1 MILHKHSGPRSVSD
15 PWPRFCTLWIL
26 WVLFYQEQFGSSWTG
41 GMGIPRPMGGPPS
54 SAPPQSSVST
64 TATSTASSVM
74 LQPRVPGSPSS
85 IRMSPTARQEYD
97 AYMQS
102 RLRMAA
108 QSPRPRAPTTIQ
120 LGVSDWRC
128 HLFYR
133 ENCTGHRYFKVGLVC
148 FPCHAGFWCSVATT
162 FVQYLYCG
170 QLL

>member
-1 MILHKHSGPRSVSD
+1 
-15 PWPRFCTLWIL
+15 
-26 WVLFYQEQFGSSWTG
+26 
-41 GMGIPRPMGGPPS
+41 MGIPRPMGGPPS
-54 SAPPQSSVST
+54 SAPPQSGVST

-120 LGVSDWRC
+120 LGVSDRRC
-128 HLFYR
+128 RLFYGELYR
-133 ENCTGHRYFKVGLVC
+133 PQILSSWFGLFSLSCRFLMFGGDNFCTVLVLWATSVRGWLLGRRKSNAFALGVLLLLVC
-148 FPCHAGFWCSVATT
+148 EMSWRRRLIT
-162 FVQYLYCG
+162 
-170 QLL
+170 